1 MFDELLVSGHTTQM
15 AHTHKPWTV
24 GVSVIFQAAI
34 LGTILLIPL
43 IYTQTLPS
51 AMMNTFLV
59 APPPPAPPPPPQQ
72 AVVKQVQTKTF
83 AVNRMVAP
91 TVIPKQVE
99 IAKDEAPPSVATSD
113 TAGVPGGTGDVLG
126 GIGTGAAPPPPPP
139 AAAPNRVKVGGDVQ
153 SASLVNPVKPDYP
166 TIAKSA
172 HVSGTVT
179 LHAIIS
185 KDGSIERLEYV
196 SGPPLLMASAMTAVK
211 EWKYRPTMLNGQPV
225 EFGTLQVRA
234 EDAAPLAAE
243 SRVANIGGELD
254 DFNDTAAALAL
265 CDLVIAVDTAAAHL
279 AGAMGRPVWVL
290 VPYAPDWRWT
300 REGETTPWYP
310 TARLFRQTSLGD
322 WDGVIARVAEELG
335 RLPNPE

>member
-1 MFDELLVSGHTTQM
+1 MFDELLVSGHTIQM

-139 AAAPNRVKVGGDVQ
+139 AAAPNRIKVGGDVQ
-153 SASLVNPVKPDYP
+153 SASLVNQVKPDYP

-225 EFGTLQVRA
+225 E
-234 EDAAPLAAE
+234 
-243 SRVANIGGELD
+243 
-254 DFNDTAAALAL
+254 
-265 CDLVIAVDTAAAHL
+265 VDTT
-279 AGAMGRPVWVL
+279 VQV
-290 VPYAPDWRWT
+290 V
-300 REGETTPWYP
+300 
-310 TARLFRQTSLGD
+310 FSLG
-322 WDGVIARVAEELG
+322 
-335 RLPNPE
+335 